1 VLDFFRQLWSIP
13 LRREFACVL
22 IAFLP
27 AAFATSQ
34 QSDQP
39 IPRPAFAQPASVTV
53 YYAGPGVTAPV
64 LFPPTVSISLPRHC
78 NHYDGMAKLSA
89 IVDENG
95 VPRNIDFQSSDAR
108 LGNFAIGVVAD
119 QRFKPGTHNGIPA
132 PVAIDLTLGLQTCL
146 LPTKSADGN
155 EPYEMTLRSHPA
167 IAIDVLG
174 AHSASPEEANSVP
187 ANASELIPDPAPG
200 LYKVGGRIS
209 PPSLIHE
216 VEPEYSD
223 YGQQN
228 RITGICAIGLI
239 VDTNGVP
246 RNVHVI
252 KGLEPSMDDNAMDA
266 VKQYR
271 FKPAMMDGT
280 TPVPVEITVEVNF
293 KLVNK
298 KKRF

>member
-1 VLDFFRQLWSIP
+1 

-22 IAFLP
+22 IALLP

-34 QSDQP
+34 QPDTP
-39 IPRPAFAQPASVTV
+39 IPRPAIAQPANEAFH
-53 YYAGPGVTAPV
+53 YAGPGVTAPV
-64 LFPPTVSISLPRHC
+64 LFPPTISISVPRHC
-78 NHYDGMAKLSA
+78 NQYDGMAKLSA

-95 VPRNIDFQSSDAR
+95 VPHNIDFRSSDAR

-119 QRFKPGTHNGIPA
+119 QRFKPGAYNGVPA

-146 LPTKSADGN
+146 LRTKSVDDD
-155 EPYEMTLRSHPA
+155 EPYEMTLRSHPS
-167 IAIDVLG
+167 IAIDVL
-174 AHSASPEEANSVP
+174 AAPSASPEKVDSAP
-187 ANASELIPDPAPG
+187 ASHSEPSPDSSPG
-200 LYKVGGRIS
+200 LYKVGGRIT
-209 PPSLIHE
+209 PPSIIHQ

-223 YGQQN
+223 YGLQN
-228 RITGICAIGLI
+228 RFTGICAIGLI
-239 VDTNGVP
+239 VNANGVP

-271 FKPAMMDGT
+271 FKPAMLDGT
-280 TPVPVEITVEVNF
+280 TPVPVEITVEVDF

-298 KKRF
+298 KK